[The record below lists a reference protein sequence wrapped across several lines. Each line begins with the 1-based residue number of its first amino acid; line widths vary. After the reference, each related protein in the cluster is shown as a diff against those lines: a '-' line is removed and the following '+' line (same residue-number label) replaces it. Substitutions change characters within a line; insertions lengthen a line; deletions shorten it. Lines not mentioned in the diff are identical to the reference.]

1 MTETIG
7 FASKLPLGNGLVEPM
22 KPLIRCLVPGLLAL
36 GIAMAGGCS
45 GEKTIQ
51 APSGAEGTT
60 VDAKTRIA
68 KDPRLKE
75 DMEVV
80 GQKKARRRR

>member
-1 MTETIG
+1 MKTLIHR
-7 FASKLPLGNGLVEPM
+7 LG
-22 KPLIRCLVPGLLAL
+22 PGLLAL

-51 APSGAEGTT
+51 APSRAEGTT

-68 KDPRLKE
+68 TDPRLKE
-75 DMEVV
+75 DMQVV
-80 GQKKARRRR
+80 GQKKARKRR